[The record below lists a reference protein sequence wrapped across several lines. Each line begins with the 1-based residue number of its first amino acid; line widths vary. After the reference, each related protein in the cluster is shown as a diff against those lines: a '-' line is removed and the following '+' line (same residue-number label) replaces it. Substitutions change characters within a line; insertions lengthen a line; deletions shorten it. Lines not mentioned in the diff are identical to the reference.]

1 MKILFVCTG
10 NTCRS
15 AMAEALF
22 NKYAAK
28 EAGCKCG
35 SSGGGSINGISS
47 GSGSSGNGSS
57 SNYKYTA
64 SSAGIYAI
72 DGTPASYY
80 ARKALRDNYGV
91 DIDRHR
97 SRRVTRDM
105 IRESDLVLAMTVG
118 HAEHLRHEYP
128 DEASRIHTLLGY
140 ISRDKNRD
148 KSLDKSRDM
157 GWDNRDGAGGKD
169 GYNCGSNIGGAG
181 GDISDPFGE
190 NEEAYLERAR
200 EISSAV
206 TKLVEIL
213 C

>member
-22 NKYAAK
+22 NKYAGE
-28 EAGCKCG
+28 EAGRKCG
-35 SSGGGSINGISS
+35 CGVNESGSDIN
-47 GSGSSGNGSS
+47 GSGS
-57 SNYKYTA
+57 NYKCFA

-97 SRRVTRDM
+97 SRRVTRDT
-105 IRESDLVLAMTVG
+105 IRESDLVLAMTIG

-128 DEASRIHTLLGY
+128 DEAGRIHTLLGY
-140 ISRDKNRD
+140 ISRDMSRD
-148 KSLDKSRDM
+148 KSLDKNRDKSKDK
-157 GWDNRDGAGGKD
+157 GWDKRDGAGGK
-169 GYNCGSNIGGAG
+169 GGLNCGNSYSDVR

-190 NEEAYLERAR
+190 NEEAYLERAH
-200 EISSAV
+200 EISRAV
-206 TKLVEIL
+206 AKLAAIL